1 MLKADNWIAEYQQE
15 SAHKNHEVED
25 PSLNSSQASFKICN
39 AHQLHIEGVK
49 ILADANR
56 HIFGF
61 ITRGAFQ
68 DAFQAG
74 TLIVATRGSLVVGF
88 IRYHHRKRDLQTTL
102 YDICVSESERGRGIG
117 KQMIALLIDCCR
129 DSNRAT
135 ILLKCPAHLAA
146 NGFYERNGFC
156 FVDTIMGKR
165 QKLNVWRL
173 DLADRGHQWSLFDR
187 SQ

>member
-1 MLKADNWIAEYQQE
+1 MLKADNRIAEDRQE
-15 SAHKNHEVED
+15 STHKNHEVED
-25 PSLNSSQASFKICN
+25 PLLNSTQTSFKICN
-39 AHQLHIEGVK
+39 AHQLHIEGAK

-74 TLIVATRGSLVVGF
+74 TLIVATRGSEVVGF

-117 KQMIALLIDCCR
+117 KQM
-129 DSNRAT
+129 
-135 ILLKCPAHLAA
+135 
-146 NGFYERNGFC
+146 
-156 FVDTIMGKR
+156 
-165 QKLNVWRL
+165 
-173 DLADRGHQWSLFDR
+173 
-187 SQ
+187 